1 MKKLMTTIG
10 VGLMIALISPAV
22 AQDKKDFKKM
32 SVEERAQKITDRM
45 TKNLDLSDDQA
56 KDVYKINLEH
66 VKKMEELRNQ
76 KKAQNEKTKAEL
88 DKVLTDEQKKKAEEL
103 RKKRQENRKNGH
115 KPTHQ
120 ED

>member
-10 VGLMIALISPAV
+10 VGLMIAFISPAV
-22 AQDKKDFKKM
+22 AQDKKEFKKM
-32 SVEERAQKITDRM
+32 SVEERAQKRTDKM
-45 TKNLDLSDDQA
+45 TKNLGLSNDQA

-66 VKKMEELRNQ
+66 AKKMEELRKQ

-103 RKKRQENRKNGH
+103 REKRKEKRKNGH
-115 KPTHQ
+115 KPPHP